1 MTKYK
6 DAYTEVYEIL
16 EQLDEE
22 EYNKIPSNV
31 ITAIR
36 ENRNTEY
43 EFELDDESELKEQEL
58 LPETKA
64 ILFNIFRDYL
74 STPEQKEKIIKMQAE
89 ERLKNEQKKMDMHSG
104 RYYRAAV
111 GSYSGFIDPAYEKQ
125 FLCKCQ

>member
-36 ENRNTEY
+36 ENRNT
-43 EFELDDESELKEQEL
+43 
-58 LPETKA
+58 
-64 ILFNIFRDYL
+64 
-74 STPEQKEKIIKMQAE
+74 
-89 ERLKNEQKKMDMHSG
+89 
-104 RYYRAAV
+104 
-111 GSYSGFIDPAYEKQ
+111 
-125 FLCKCQ
+125 